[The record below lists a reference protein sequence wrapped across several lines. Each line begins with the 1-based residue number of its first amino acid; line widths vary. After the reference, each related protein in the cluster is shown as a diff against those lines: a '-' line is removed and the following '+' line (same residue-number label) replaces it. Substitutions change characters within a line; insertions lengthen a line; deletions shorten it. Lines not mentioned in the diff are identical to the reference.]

1 MNDTHLFDT
10 TRFGTVGYT
19 DADIVAFN
27 DGLVGFP
34 DHRRFLLLCHK
45 PDSPF
50 RWLQSLDEPQLAFL
64 VTDPANWVPGYAPQV
79 DEKHVEPLGLGT
91 DTPRLVF
98 VTVTIPPGQ
107 PDDMTINL
115 AGPIVIDL
123 ERRVAIQLVLQDETY
138 TTKHRVFPQAN
149 RVSAVA
155 A

>member
-1 MNDTHLFDT
+1 MNDTLLFDT

-19 DADIVAFN
+19 EADVVLFN

-34 DHRRFLLLCHK
+34 EHKRYLLLCHK
-45 PDSPF
+45 ADSPF
-50 RWLQSLDEPQLAFL
+50 RWLQSLEEPQLAFL
-64 VTDPANWVPGYAPQV
+64 ITDPANWILTYAPVV
-79 DEKHVEPLGLGT
+79 DEESAAQLGLVESA
-91 DTPRLVF
+91 PRLVF
-98 VTVTIPPGQ
+98 VTVTIPAGK
-107 PDDMTINL
+107 PDEMTFNL

-123 ERRVAIQLVLQDETY
+123 ESRNGMQLVLQDETY

>member
-19 DADIVAFN
+19 DADVVVFN

-34 DHRRFLLLCHK
+34 LHTRYLLLCHK

-64 VTDPANWVPGYAPQV
+64 ITDPSNWLPDYAPKM
-79 DEKHVEPLGLGT
+79 DEQDAAALGIIPEA
-91 DTPRLVF
+91 PRIVY
-98 VTVTIPPGQ
+98 VTVTIPAGQ
-107 PDDMTINL
+107 PNEMTINL
-115 AGPIVIDL
+115 AGPIIVDL
-123 ERRVAIQLVLQDETY
+123 ERRTAIQLVLQDETY

-149 RVSAVA
+149 RVSAA
-155 A
+155 AA

>member
-1 MNDTHLFDT
+1 MNDTQLFDT
-10 TRFGTVGYT
+10 TRFGTVGYI
-19 DADIVAFN
+19 DEDVVLFS

-34 DHRRFLLLCHK
+34 EHRRFLLLCHK

-64 VTDPANWVPGYAPQV
+64 ITDPANWVETYAPTIAD
-79 DEKHVEPLGLGT
+79 DEVERLGLVQSA
-91 DTPRLVF
+91 PRLVF

-107 PDDMTINL
+107 PNEMTLNL
-115 AGPIVIDL
+115 VGPIVIDL
-123 ERRVAIQLVLQDETY
+123 DRRIAIQLVLQDETY

>member
-1 MNDTHLFDT
+1 MNDTQLFDT

-19 DADIVAFN
+19 EADVVLFEE
-27 DGLVGFP
+27 GLVGFP

-64 VTDPANWVPGYAPQV
+64 VTDPCSWVPAYAPKIDD
-79 DEKHVEPLGLGT
+79 DEAIRLGIVPNA
-91 DTPRLVF
+91 PRIVF

-107 PDDMTINL
+107 PNEMTINL
-115 AGPIVIDL
+115 AGPIVVDL
-123 ERRVAIQLVLQDETY
+123 ERRIGIQLVLGDETY
-138 TTKHRVFPQAN
+138 TTKHRVFPQAE

>member
-1 MNDTHLFDT
+1 MNETQLFDT
-10 TRFGTVGYT
+10 TRFGTVGYI
-19 DADIVAFN
+19 DADVVLFE

-34 DHRRFLLLCHK
+34 EHKRFLLLCHK

-64 VTDPANWVPGYAPQV
+64 ITDPVNWVQAYAPV
-79 DEKHVEPLGLGT
+79 VAAEEVGLLGLVESS
-91 DTPRLVF
+91 PRLVY
-98 VTVTIPPGQ
+98 VTVTIPAGQ
-107 PDDMTINL
+107 PKEMTLNL
-115 AGPIVIDL
+115 AGPIVNDV
-123 ERRVAIQLVLQDETY
+123 ERRIAIQLVLQDETY